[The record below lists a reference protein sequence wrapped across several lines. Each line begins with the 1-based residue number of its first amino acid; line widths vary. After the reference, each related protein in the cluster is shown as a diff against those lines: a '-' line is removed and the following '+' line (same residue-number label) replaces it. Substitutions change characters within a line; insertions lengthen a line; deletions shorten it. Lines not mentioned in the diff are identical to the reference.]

1 MAHERR
7 CLLCGTEYKYCS
19 HCNDYDPTETW
30 RYLFHDEKC
39 LELSNVWYAYRGN
52 EISKEEAKKRFEKY
66 PENLDKILKYSSIA
80 AKEIR
85 AIFDIPEEEPKKD
98 EETVEKTEAPK
109 EEPNIKVSNAAKQS
123 FKHNGFN
130 KNYKK

>member
-66 PENLDKILKYSSIA
+66 PENLDKILKYTSIA

-98 EETVEKTEAPK
+98 EEVAEKTEMTKK
-109 EEPNIKVSNAAKQS
+109 ESDEKVSNAAKQS